1 MIDPIF
7 RDLIK
12 GISYKTIFNEIYKCY
27 LKNKSVQEITE
38 LSIEIHHL
46 IQKIRQSKEKN
57 NIARSVIITELED
70 DHYDVN
76 FLEKESDSMLSLE
89 SLKLEHIID
98 LEVLAPPK
106 LNHIEVLAHII
117 WHYYGRTKGKII

>member
-1 MIDPIF
+1 MIEPIF

-12 GISYKTIFNEIYKCY
+12 GISYKTIFNEIYRYY

-70 DHYDVN
+70 NQYDVN

-106 LNHIEVLAHII
+106 LNHIEILAHII

>member
-1 MIDPIF
+1 MIEPIF

-106 LNHIEVLAHII
+106 LNHIEILAHII

>member
-1 MIDPIF
+1 MIEPIF

-12 GISYKTIFNEIYKCY
+12 GISYKTIFNEIYRCY
-27 LKNKSVQEITE
+27 LKNKSIHKITE
-38 LSIEIHHL
+38 LSVEIHNL
-46 IQKIRQSKEKN
+46 IQKIRQSQEKN
-57 NIARSVIITELED
+57 NIARAVIITELED
-70 DHYDVN
+70 DQYDVN

-106 LNHIEVLAHII
+106 LNRIEVLAHII

>member
-1 MIDPIF
+1 MIEPIF

-12 GISYKTIFNEIYKCY
+12 GISYKTIFNEIYRCY

-70 DHYDVN
+70 NRYDVN

-106 LNHIEVLAHII
+106 LNHIEILAHII

>member
-1 MIDPIF
+1 MIEPIF

-27 LKNKSVQEITE
+27 LKNKSTQEITE

-57 NIARSVIITELED
+57 NIARAVIITELED

-98 LEVLAPPK
+98 LEILAPPK

>member
-1 MIDPIF
+1 MIEPIF

-12 GISYKTIFNEIYKCY
+12 GISYKTIFNEIYRCY

-38 LSIEIHHL
+38 LSIEIHHV

-57 NIARSVIITELED
+57 NIARAVIITELED
-70 DHYDVN
+70 NQYDVN

-106 LNHIEVLAHII
+106 LNHIEILAHII